1 MCILQNMQNLPKEP
15 MRADINV
22 PDPQNRRTSQK
33 LMPSLGIRAK
43 GVPPQDKLKLP
54 QPNQLLQGDCKR
66 LCCFGASGRQGASI
80 CLRAPSWRPRLT
92 SNHAGRPVR
101 LYASHTSTHPRN
113 IGAALDRCSHK
124 KKSVIPKTL
133 WSKTLT
139 ISPVTLRWTQPSR
152 SMIQASLPLP
162 SSRRASRAC
171 WAGLPGRGRSRASPA
186 PALVSRPGGQAR

>member
-66 LCCFGASGRQGASI
+66 LCCFGVSGPQGASI

-92 SNHAGRPVR
+92 YHAGRPVR
-101 LYASHTSTHPRN
+101 SHPPIQETSVQHRT
-113 IGAALDRCSHK
+113 AARK
-124 KKSVIPKTL
+124 KKK
-133 WSKTLT
+133 
-139 ISPVTLRWTQPSR
+139 
-152 SMIQASLPLP
+152 
-162 SSRRASRAC
+162 
-171 WAGLPGRGRSRASPA
+171 PA
-186 PALVSRPGGQAR
+186 PAQFAESLPGLLGWAPGPRPLAGKPSSSCRKPARRPSAVTRDLPRASLKARPRRKNKLPTQDSLFRKSFQGS